1 MQAESHRNAFQEIR
15 SSMDQKSH
23 KVGPKTTSLY
33 RCIPG
38 VRELRHLL
46 KLIAC
51 GAAASLCESAGVGRV
66 LAATRLNGP
75 Y

>member
-51 GAAASLCESAGVGRV
+51 GAAASSAGVGRV